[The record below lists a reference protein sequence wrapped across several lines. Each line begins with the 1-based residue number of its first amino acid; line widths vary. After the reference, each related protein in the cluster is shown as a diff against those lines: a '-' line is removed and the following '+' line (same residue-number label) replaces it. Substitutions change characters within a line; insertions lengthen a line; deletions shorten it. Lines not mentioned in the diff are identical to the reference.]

1 MKIDSMSARTA
12 LHVMGLASAQPAVAT
27 PTTGSLLARTL
38 STCAAVLKLGSKQ
51 SSAAP
56 QRCLSASC
64 TAALPRRASSTAAAP
79 LTGSQSSCKHLASVS
94 SSLAGVRIT
103 NIRSASGA
111 LAHAAAQPDSPQLS
125 HTLHT
130 SAASPAA
137 QAARAATD
145 TSTAPDDMLAGA
157 PGDPELTDMIQPELL
172 QTPGGQIAYHALP
185 ATGSHLTGV
194 IYCGGEA
201 ASSD

>member
-1 MKIDSMSARTA
+1 MSARTA
-12 LHVMGLASAQPAVAT
+12 LRMMGLASAQPVVAM

-51 SSAAP
+51 PNSSQ
-56 QRCLSASC
+56 QRCLAVSC
-64 TAALPRRASSTAAAP
+64 TTALSLRVPSTTVAP
-79 LTGSQSSCKHLASVS
+79 LSGSQSSCKHAASVS
-94 SSLAGVRIT
+94 SSSAGVR
-103 NIRSASGA
+103 RSSMLSASSS
-111 LAHAAAQPDSPQLS
+111 LEHATAQPGRPQPN
-125 HTLHT
+125 HALHT
-130 SAASPAA
+130 SAAGPAA
-137 QAARAATD
+137 QAAYAATD
-145 TSTAPDDMLAGA
+145 PSAAADDMLAGA

-201 ASSD
+201 ASHA

>member
-1 MKIDSMSARTA
+1 MHNA
-12 LHVMGLASAQPAVAT
+12 
-27 PTTGSLLARTL
+27 
-38 STCAAVLKLGSKQ
+38 
-51 SSAAP
+51 
-56 QRCLSASC
+56 
-64 TAALPRRASSTAAAP
+64 
-79 LTGSQSSCKHLASVS
+79 S
-94 SSLAGVRIT
+94 SSLEYAT
-103 NIRSASGA
+103 
-111 LAHAAAQPDSPQLS
+111 AQPGSPQLR

-130 SAASPAA
+130 SAASPVA

-145 TSTAPDDMLAGA
+145 TSTAPDNMLAGA

-201 ASSD
+201 APHCQRASAQFDCNLDWAAEPDWG